1 MPDKEFNGK
10 TVLITGGAGGFGAAF
25 SKALAEHGASLV
37 ITDINESQGKA
48 LANAIAEAGGRCVFM
63 AHDVT
68 DDAAWA
74 QAVQLAIDSYGGLDI
89 VINNAG
95 VEISQLLID
104 TDAAECLALM
114 NINVVGSML
123 GMKHA
128 FRVMQPDGEAGKGG
142 VVLNLASVAAISA
155 TPGLGVYSASKAAVS
170 NLTWVAAAE
179 SGRQGYGVRVN
190 ALCPSLIDT
199 AMGKKL
205 IADFAEMG
213 FADSVDEVETA
224 LLERMPIGRYGTV
237 EDVVQA
243 ALYMCSDRSSF
254 LTGVSLPVDGGMS
267 IPE

>member
-1 MPDKEFNGK
+1 MPDKEFDGK
-10 TVLITGGAGGFGAAF
+10 TILITGGAGGFGTAF
-25 SKALAEHGASLV
+25 SQALSEQGAALV
-37 ITDINESQGKA
+37 ITDINETAGKA
-48 LANAIAEAGGRCVFM
+48 LANAITESGGRCEFM

-74 QAVQLAIDSYGGLDI
+74 QAVQLAIDSYGGLDV

-95 VEISQLLID
+95 IEISQLLID
-104 TDAAECLALM
+104 TDAAECMALI
-114 NINVVGSML
+114 NINVIGSML

-128 FRVMQPDGEAGKGG
+128 FRVMQPDGAAGKGG

-155 TPGLGVYSASKAAVS
+155 TPGLGAYSASKAAVS

-205 IADFAEMG
+205 ISDFADMG
-213 FADSVDEVETA
+213 FGDSVGEVETA

-237 EDVVQA
+237 DDVVQA